1 MKAHLL
7 YRIIVPAENLVQV
20 VQTICKR
27 KDVLMT
33 ERWVSDFLYNHPNYP
48 SLSALNDCFRELG
61 ITAKSLRLSQKE
73 NAKKL
78 NNVHIVQIKD
88 EDNNEQFAVIYRY
101 EGDFVLW
108 RNPKSLRD
116 ERISWGEFEKKF
128 MGYVMLL
135 SEASEKHEPHYRPI

>member
-27 KDVLMT
+27 KDILMT

-61 ITAKSLRLSQKE
+61 ITAKSLRLLQKE

-78 NNVHIVQIKD
+78 NDVHIVQIKD
-88 EDNNEQFAVIYRY
+88 KDNNEQFAVIYRY

-108 RNPKSLRD
+108 HNPKSLRD
-116 ERISWGEFEKKF
+116 ERIS
-128 MGYVMLL
+128 
-135 SEASEKHEPHYRPI
+135 

>member
-1 MKAHLL
+1 MKTHLL

-48 SLSALNDCFRELG
+48 SLSALNDCFRGLG
-61 ITAKSLRLSQKE
+61 ISAKSLRLSQKE

-78 NNVHIVQIKD
+78 NDVHIVQIKD

-101 EGDFVLW
+101 EGNFVLW

-116 ERISWGEFEKKF
+116 ERISWDAVS
-128 MGYVMLL
+128 YTHL
-135 SEASEKHEPHYRPI
+135 